1 MALRCHRGLC
11 QWTEILS
18 AGVESR
24 VVKGLLHFW
33 TPLITLT
40 FDHVLCAGSWFYESL
55 WRCFPPNRFAFFF
68 FVLAQL
74 WVLKRRANSWKGNR
88 WRTASIAA
96 QTWLMSISYQRSP
109 YFVARTEEASDKLNR
124 SLYMVSEVNFSR
136 DTFCIPP
143 RWGSL
148 KLIF

>member
-68 FVLAQL
+68 FFVLARL

-96 QTWLMSISYQRSP
+96 QTWLMSISYQRSA
-109 YFVARTEEASDKLNR
+109 YFVARTEEASNWTARCKWSVKWISQEIHFAYLQDGGVWN
-124 SLYMVSEVNFSR
+124 
-136 DTFCIPP
+136 
-143 RWGSL
+143 
-148 KLIF
+148 